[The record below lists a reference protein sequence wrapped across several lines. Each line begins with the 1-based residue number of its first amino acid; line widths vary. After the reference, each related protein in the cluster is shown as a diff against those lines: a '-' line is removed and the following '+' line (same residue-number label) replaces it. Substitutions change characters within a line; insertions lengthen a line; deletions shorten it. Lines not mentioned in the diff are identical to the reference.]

1 MSILI
6 KRGPFRANQPFV
18 LGIGDTRGNTALKW
32 VHRYYIYF
40 VCLQRRSC
48 AAAEWSRKNERN
60 GCRRGQNIAPPSEF
74 NEGQRYRST
83 SDVPMGKYRDS
94 STLRRVCQFPR
105 SLGGYLFSLLLP
117 VMHLIPYPFTA
128 LRRLILIIFPSLSA
142 RPRVSGVP
150 AICSTNVINFENCTL
165 KSSYFSCDNH
175 VYDSHRCFYPVQR
188 NNKCHTVIYLI
199 RKRSIR
205 NYILFSYYYY

>member
-1 MSILI
+1 M
-6 KRGPFRANQPFV
+6 KPKEG
-18 LGIGDTRGNTALKW
+18 
-32 VHRYYIYF
+32 
-40 VCLQRRSC
+40 
-48 AAAEWSRKNERN
+48 E
-60 GCRRGQNIAPPSEF
+60 GCRRGQNIVLPSEF

-94 STLRRVCQFPR
+94 STLRRVRQFPR

-142 RPRVSGVP
+142 RPRVSGVL

-175 VYDSHRCFYPVQR
+175 TRDYRQCFYISTR
-188 NNKCHTVIYLI
+188 
-199 RKRSIR
+199 
-205 NYILFSYYYY
+205 